1 LDSIEIHRLCACS
14 FDRFCLLFIH
24 SGVGKQQLKSEDW
37 KRVKVHQWLIYPT
50 ETIGV
55 VKCEVIQV
63 DVKIAEPL
71 PTFHYDYPYGK
82 TAESGTVKIKYTIND
97 VVHEEI
103 ENLANLVA
111 YSETA
116 YRELLRAY
124 NEWQAYLAT
133 ANSYKET
140 YLTLVEE
147 KRAE

>member
-1 LDSIEIHRLCACS
+1 M
-14 FDRFCLLFIH
+14 
-24 SGVGKQQLKSEDW
+24 KSEDW

-50 ETIGV
+50 EIYGV
-55 VKCEVIQV
+55 LKCEVIEV

-82 TAESGTVKIKYTIND
+82 TAETGTVKIKYTLND

-116 YRELLRAY
+116 FRELLKAY
-124 NEWQAYLAT
+124 NLWQAYLNT
-133 ANSYKET
+133 ANSYKAEF
-140 YLTLVEE
+140 LTLIQNR
-147 KRAE
+147 KAE

>member
-1 LDSIEIHRLCACS
+1 M
-14 FDRFCLLFIH
+14 
-24 SGVGKQQLKSEDW
+24 KSEDW

-50 ETIGV
+50 EIYGV
-55 VKCEVIQV
+55 LKCEVIEV

-82 TAESGTVKIKYTIND
+82 TAETGTVKIKYTLND

-124 NEWQAYLAT
+124 NEWQAYLNT

-140 YLTLVEE
+140 YLTMIEE

>member
-1 LDSIEIHRLCACS
+1 MDVGYASENG
-14 FDRFCLLFIH
+14 
-24 SGVGKQQLKSEDW
+24 SGTSMKSEDW

-55 VKCEVIQV
+55 VKCEVIEV

-82 TAESGTVKIKYTIND
+82 TAETGTVKIRYTLND
-97 VVHEEI
+97 VPQEVI

-116 YRELLRAY
+116 FRELQSAY
-124 NEWQAYLAT
+124 EKWQQYLGYAE
-133 ANSYKET
+133 NLKENF
-140 YLTLVEE
+140 LTLIQQRRYE
-147 KRAE
+147 

>member
-1 LDSIEIHRLCACS
+1 MDVGYASENG
-14 FDRFCLLFIH
+14 
-24 SGVGKQQLKSEDW
+24 SGTSMKSEDW
-37 KRVKVHQWLIYPT
+37 KCVKVHQWLIYPT
-50 ETIGV
+50 EIYGV
-55 VKCEVIQV
+55 LKCEVIEV

-82 TAESGTVKIKYTIND
+82 TAETGTVKIKYTLND
-97 VVHEEI
+97 VPQEEI

-124 NEWQAYLAT
+124 NEWQAYLNT